1 MKKHLSISFI
11 MPINK
16 KICRKEILMEESP
29 NLEQKVAELERK
41 VRTLEIAA
49 LSTLIFI
56 FLLNIFA
63 RL

>member
-1 MKKHLSISFI
+1 MAQ
-11 MPINK
+11 
-16 KICRKEILMEESP
+16 SP
-29 NLEQKVAELERK
+29 DLQQKVADLERK

-49 LSTLIFI
+49 LATLIFI

>member
-1 MKKHLSISFI
+1 MAQPGEL
-11 MPINK
+11 
-16 KICRKEILMEESP
+16 EE
-29 NLEQKVAELERK
+29 KVAVLERK

-49 LSTLIFI
+49 LTTLIFI

>member
-1 MKKHLSISFI
+1 MAQSS
-11 MPINK
+11 
-16 KICRKEILMEESP
+16 E
-29 NLEQKVAELERK
+29 LEQKVAALEKK

-49 LSTLIFI
+49 LATLIFI

>member
-1 MKKHLSISFI
+1 MAQSLD
-11 MPINK
+11 
-16 KICRKEILMEESP
+16 
-29 NLEQKVAELERK
+29 LEQKVADLAKK

-49 LSTLIFI
+49 LATLIFI